1 MVLQKDPLIIAKFSS
16 CSGLRQ
22 AFKLFANLDKQSGE
36 VGKTLLFRFDH
47 LSWGAGNKAFVAKFG
62 FALGDFAFE
71 AGDFLRETV
80 AFGGEVDFNL
90 EHQLEVADDGHGS
103 DRAFVRTVHV
113 LNVLD
118 GLKAGE
124 GMNVRGG
131 FEALRF
137 GTCDDERDALGGRKL
152 HFAAQ
157 VAHGIDHGLDRVHA
171 GFGFSIKADFVK
183 GGVGLHHDGGFLIF
197 GAGASQAVAVSMS
210 PAAHFMIVGGLT
222 LLSLAL
228 APMAVSAALRIA
240 ES

>member
-1 MVLQKDPLIIAKFSS
+1 MSETCKGFIWSFSALTTGKTLVVNDKVS
-16 CSGLRQ
+16 SSLRQ
-22 AFKLFANLDKQSGE
+22 TIELLANLGEQSGE

-47 LSWGAGNKAFVAKFG
+47 LSRGAGNKAFVAKFG

-137 GTCDDERDALGGRKL
+137 GTCDDERAK
-152 HFAAQ
+152 HY
-157 VAHGIDHGLDRVHA
+157 
-171 GFGFSIKADFVK
+171 
-183 GGVGLHHDGGFLIF
+183 
-197 GAGASQAVAVSMS
+197 
-210 PAAHFMIVGGLT
+210 
-222 LLSLAL
+222 
-228 APMAVSAALRIA
+228 
-240 ES
+240 